1 MGRLPDSR
9 YPGPTADD
17 VRVGDERSR
26 FDDARTLLPME
37 GFFDGKPP
45 WLVVTLAVLFVGVVG
60 VIDFVSG
67 NDVTLTFF
75 YLMPIVLVTWNL
87 GRTPGLVIVGLSTVA
102 GQVADIATKSTD
114 GLVPSWNAVSKLALA
129 LFVVWLLS
137 AVKEAVAL
145 QRERVASEQR
155 VSTGLREMNAVKD
168 TLLHAV
174 SHDLKGPLA
183 GIIGA
188 MQTIRR
194 ADELH
199 LTDAE
204 LASLHEVIES
214 AGIRMN
220 KLVNDMLDLE
230 RIDRGQVT
238 PERTPTHVGRLAER
252 VAAEAVGLEAHPV
265 DVDGDEV
272 LVDVDR
278 GKVERIIENLL
289 VNASR
294 HTPVGTPIH
303 VHVRARPAG
312 VVLVIEDEGPGIPD
326 GLKEVLF
333 EPFRQGTTS
342 SGRGVGIGLSLV
354 RRFAQLHG
362 GAAHVEDRDG
372 GGARFIITLP
382 GDVQIVTDQ
391 PPSVVVPQLRA
402 V

>member
-1 MGRLPDSR
+1 M
-9 YPGPTADD
+9 
-17 VRVGDERSR
+17 
-26 FDDARTLLPME
+26 LPME
-37 GFFDGKPP
+37 GFFDGRPH
-45 WLVVTLAVLFVGVVG
+45 WMVFSLAIVFVALVGIF
-60 VIDFVSG
+60 DFATSDDVS
-67 NDVTLTFF
+67 LTFF

-87 GRTPGLVIVGLSTVA
+87 GRAFGLVVVGLATVA
-102 GQVADIATKSTD
+102 GQVADISMSSTN
-114 GLVPSWNAVSKLALA
+114 GLVPSWNAVTKLALA

-145 QRERVASEQR
+145 QRRNAESDRRVA
-155 VSTGLREMNAVKD
+155 TGLREMNDVKD

-194 ADELH
+194 APELH

-204 LASLHEVIES
+204 MQSLYEVIEG
-214 AGIRMN
+214 AGSRMN

-230 RIDRGQVT
+230 RIDRGQVQ

-265 DVDGDEV
+265 DVEADEV

-289 VNASR
+289 VNAGR
-294 HTPVGTPIH
+294 HTPAGTPIH
-303 VHVRARPAG
+303 VQVEARQTG
-312 VVLVIEDEGPGIPD
+312 IMLVIEDEGPGIPD
-326 GLKEVLF
+326 GLKEDLF
-333 EPFRQGTTS
+333 QPFRQGSTS

-362 GAAHVEDRDG
+362 GAAHVEDRGG
-372 GGARFIITLP
+372 GGARFVVSLP
-382 GDVQIVTDQ
+382 GEIQVLADDHSEIRL
-391 PPSVVVPQLRA
+391 PQLRA

>member
-1 MGRLPDSR
+1 MLP
-9 YPGPTADD
+9 
-17 VRVGDERSR
+17 
-26 FDDARTLLPME
+26 LE

-45 WLVVTLAVLFVGVVG
+45 WLVLSLAVVFVGVVG
-60 VIDFVSG
+60 LVDFVTG
-67 NDVTLTFF
+67 DEANLTFF

-87 GRTPGLVIVGLSTVA
+87 GRAFGLVVVGLATVA
-102 GQVADIATKSTD
+102 GQVADIAISATN
-114 GLVPSWNAVSKLALA
+114 GLVPSWNAVAQLALA
-129 LFVVWLLS
+129 LFVVVLLS

-145 QRERVASEQR
+145 QRESFASERR
-155 VSTGLREMNAVKD
+155 VSSGLREMNDVKD

-199 LTDAE
+199 LTGVE
-204 LASLHEVIES
+204 MASLHEVIES
-214 AGIRMN
+214 AGLRMN

-230 RIDRGQVT
+230 RIDRGQLK
-238 PERTPTHVGRLAER
+238 PERAPTHVGRLAER

-265 DVDGDEV
+265 DVEADEV

-289 VNASR
+289 INAGR
-294 HTPVGTPIH
+294 HTPMGTPIH
-303 VHVRARPAG
+303 IRVEAGQAG
-312 VVLVIEDEGPGIPD
+312 VLLVIEDEGPGIPD
-326 GLKEVLF
+326 GLKEELF
-333 EPFRQGTTS
+333 EPFRQGSTS

-372 GGARFIITLP
+372 GGARFVVTLP
-382 GDVQIVTDQ
+382 GDIQ
-391 PPSVVVPQLRA
+391 VVADDRSHIKVPQLRA